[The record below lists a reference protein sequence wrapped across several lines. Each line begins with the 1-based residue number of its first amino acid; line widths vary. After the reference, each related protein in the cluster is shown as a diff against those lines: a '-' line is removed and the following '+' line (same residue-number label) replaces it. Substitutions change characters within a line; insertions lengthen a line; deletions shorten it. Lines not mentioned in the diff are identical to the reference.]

1 MRAESAGFGY
11 RPAICTS
18 VRVHDTLAGE
28 HHVLALDF
36 GEVPQELL
44 DRHQAA
50 LAAAQGAGDAEAA
63 EAESLYL
70 LGGQYLHDLGQDL
83 TDLAGW
89 SWQRVVRLGTEGL
102 VSQTGDVTATV
113 DGEPAA
119 FRRAERTIDV
129 AGMTLGLFDAD
140 GDRSYRRQVFEL
152 LGAQSSYLEGQIFAQ
167 VLERQGIASVSALTA
182 SKRAGQTLQ
191 EVDAGNVDAVL
202 NQVSLDP
209 AAESAVQAAVDR
221 GQIAWVAQAPITV
234 NHWTGT
240 GYVLEDPTTGA
251 AGYLISG
258 GLAGGSDTGAPLAD
272 LQDLLGSEPW
282 LEGSPLGALLAQ
294 LLALL
299 GGGGGGG
306 GDNPSTQQSDPI
318 NLSTG
323 NLWRTETDLTVQA
336 RGLPIVWSRTY
347 NSRSSHDGALGYG
360 WTFSYGERLEP
371 QADGSVVYREADG
384 TEHHFTPDGS
394 GGFTPPPGKYLTLT
408 PSASGWTMRTKEGLV
423 TEFGSDGEMLSLAEP
438 NGNTVT
444 LAYDGAGHLASVT
457 DAAGRQV
464 LTVTTDASGR
474 ITRLDDLAGRSV
486 VYGYTGDDL
495 TSVTDTVGETW
506 TYAYDGAHNLVSR
519 SDPLGDTDT
528 YAYDGLDRCY
538 RHVDPTA
545 AAETFA
551 YTERGH
557 QAVLTDRR
565 GFDTYLEFDDRGRAT
580 LQVDPLGDASR
591 SSWDAANDR
600 TSTTDPRGGETDRTF
615 DENGNV
621 LSETDP
627 LGQTTTYTYEPTYN
641 QVVTTTDATGQTVT
655 NSYNGAGNLLETS
668 QVVSGE
674 TLTESYTYDGDGLLQ
689 SRTDARGETTTFG
702 WDATKGSLASQT
714 DPAGHSTTMTTD
726 ELGRVTTITDP
737 GANAMSISWDGK
749 DRLVS
754 ASDPFGNATSITYD
768 AAGRQTGITTPRGTS
783 TTTYDAAGRP
793 VASTDPLGDTTTT
806 EYDAAGEAIARV
818 DALGH
823 RSASTY
829 DAIGRVVARV
839 DPLGGLWSVGYCA
852 QLGGG
857 GGAGGGCGGG
867 CSAGGGGGG
876 GSFCDLTD
884 PLGHTTH
891 QDFDALGRV
900 VSRTDPEGNTTAF
913 TYDALGRRTAVTDA
927 LGRTTRY
934 EYDGQGRLTAVVEA
948 NGARTEYT
956 YDGTGNL
963 TGILDA
969 EGRSWSRAYDELGRL
984 ASETDPLGH
993 ETGYAYDSLGN
1004 LTAKTNPDGSV
1015 VSYEYDVRRLTA
1027 VVLPGGARET
1037 FGYDALG
1044 RRTSMADAEVSLS
1057 FVYDALN
1064 RMTQATNHT
1073 LGQTI
1078 GYGYDAAGN
1087 RTSMDGP
1094 LGQVTYLY
1102 DAKNRLAEQHDPAS
1116 GVYRLAYDAADRRT
1130 GLTYP
1135 NGVTTEYDYDGASR
1149 LTDLLTRDPQG
1160 NVLDG
1165 YAYTYDAVG
1174 NRTEMRSLRDSAVHD
1189 YTYDSVDRLTRWQR
1203 GPDRFEA
1210 YAYDEVGN
1218 RQQLEDER
1226 GVITYSYDDANRLLQ
1241 EVRTLTGGGTTTTTD
1256 YGWDPNG
1263 NLLQKQIEGGSLT
1276 TYTWDA
1282 LNRLTSVT
1290 DATGLHTY
1298 GYDPQGIRVR
1308 ETNGADTTRL
1318 LHAGED
1324 IVGTYKSGT
1333 LDTYFAHGPGID
1345 EPWAQVRPNATTD
1358 PIAYLHRDGLGSV
1371 TAISNPQGQL
1381 AGATTYAPFG
1391 GVEETTS
1398 PTSRYGYTSRE
1409 LDSTGLMYNRARF
1422 LDPTLGRFLSRDRLG
1437 GTEMLPGTSN
1447 KYSYAL
1453 NNPILLTDPSGLL
1466 PALLSALGGA
1476 IGTFLIVLGSVVSA
1490 IGTYNPFN
1498 WQLGPNFKLD
1508 LLQRVS
1514 RGLGYIF
1521 ILAGLIQIYNS
1532 TFGDPSLTYKESV
1545 LKFWISVVFNIIG
1558 YALVAA
1564 IVSSISSPGAG
1575 AVLGTAL
1582 LFVGLNI
1589 VVTALVTAL
1598 IEGTFLLTR
1607 RFVQ

>member
-209 AAESAVQAAVDR
+209 AAEAAVQAAVDR
-221 GQIAWVAQAPITV
+221 GQIAWVAEAPITV

-360 WTFSYGERLEP
+360 WTFSYGEALEP

-768 AAGRQTGITTPRGTS
+768 AAGRQTAITTPRGTS

-823 RSASTY
+823 RSAATY
-829 DAIGRVVARV
+829 DALGRVVARV
-839 DPLGGLWSVGYCA
+839 DPLGGVWSVGYCA

-867 CSAGGGGGG
+867 CSAGGGG

-900 VSRTDPEGNTTAF
+900 VSRPTPRATPPPSPTTP
-913 TYDALGRRTAVTDA
+913 
-927 LGRTTRY
+927 
-934 EYDGQGRLTAVVEA
+934 
-948 NGARTEYT
+948 
-956 YDGTGNL
+956 
-963 TGILDA
+963 
-969 EGRSWSRAYDELGRL
+969 W
-984 ASETDPLGH
+984 
-993 ETGYAYDSLGN
+993 
-1004 LTAKTNPDGSV
+1004 
-1015 VSYEYDVRRLTA
+1015 
-1027 VVLPGGARET
+1027 
-1037 FGYDALG
+1037 
-1044 RRTSMADAEVSLS
+1044 ADA
-1057 FVYDALN
+1057 
-1064 RMTQATNHT
+1064 
-1073 LGQTI
+1073 
-1078 GYGYDAAGN
+1078 
-1087 RTSMDGP
+1087 
-1094 LGQVTYLY
+1094 
-1102 DAKNRLAEQHDPAS
+1102 
-1116 GVYRLAYDAADRRT
+1116 RR
-1130 GLTYP
+1130 
-1135 NGVTTEYDYDGASR
+1135 
-1149 LTDLLTRDPQG
+1149 
-1160 NVLDG
+1160 
-1165 YAYTYDAVG
+1165 
-1174 NRTEMRSLRDSAVHD
+1174 
-1189 YTYDSVDRLTRWQR
+1189 
-1203 GPDRFEA
+1203 
-1210 YAYDEVGN
+1210 
-1218 RQQLEDER
+1218 
-1226 GVITYSYDDANRLLQ
+1226 
-1241 EVRTLTGGGTTTTTD
+1241 
-1256 YGWDPNG
+1256 
-1263 NLLQKQIEGGSLT
+1263 
-1276 TYTWDA
+1276 
-1282 LNRLTSVT
+1282 
-1290 DATGLHTY
+1290 
-1298 GYDPQGIRVR
+1298 
-1308 ETNGADTTRL
+1308 
-1318 LHAGED
+1318 
-1324 IVGTYKSGT
+1324 
-1333 LDTYFAHGPGID
+1333 
-1345 EPWAQVRPNATTD
+1345 
-1358 PIAYLHRDGLGSV
+1358 
-1371 TAISNPQGQL
+1371 
-1381 AGATTYAPFG
+1381 
-1391 GVEETTS
+1391 
-1398 PTSRYGYTSRE
+1398 
-1409 LDSTGLMYNRARF
+1409 
-1422 LDPTLGRFLSRDRLG
+1422 
-1437 GTEMLPGTSN
+1437 
-1447 KYSYAL
+1447 
-1453 NNPILLTDPSGLL
+1453 
-1466 PALLSALGGA
+1466 
-1476 IGTFLIVLGSVVSA
+1476 
-1490 IGTYNPFN
+1490 
-1498 WQLGPNFKLD
+1498 
-1508 LLQRVS
+1508 
-1514 RGLGYIF
+1514 
-1521 ILAGLIQIYNS
+1521 
-1532 TFGDPSLTYKESV
+1532 
-1545 LKFWISVVFNIIG
+1545 
-1558 YALVAA
+1558 
-1564 IVSSISSPGAG
+1564 
-1575 AVLGTAL
+1575 
-1582 LFVGLNI
+1582 
-1589 VVTALVTAL
+1589 
-1598 IEGTFLLTR
+1598 
-1607 RFVQ
+1607 